1 MYMLENASKEPTT
14 QFMQELTQALSYT
27 YGDREQR
34 LVGKTASWLQCTVLT
49 NQKEQKR
56 SLATLLHKQL

>member
-1 MYMLENASKEPTT
+1 MVAGSVIHSCICLKNASKEPTT

-34 LVGKTASWLQCTVLT
+34 LVGQTAPPGYNAQY
-49 NQKEQKR
+49 
-56 SLATLLHKQL
+56 